1 MGKPRQHGGPILA
14 SKRDAHSHMITT
26 HKRGSQLL
34 QNEEAIGV
42 AEGRDPGQEQR
53 GPDLLACQV

>member
-1 MGKPRQHGGPILA
+1 MGKLRQHGGPIQA
-14 SKRDAHSHMITT
+14 SKRDSHSHIIAT

-34 QNEEAIGV
+34 QNEEANGV

-53 GPDLLACQV
+53 GPDLLVSQV